1 MNSLKKLEEFIPKEN
16 IKYNEPMRKHTS
28 FKTGGN
34 ADCFIIVKDID
45 QIKSVINFAK
55 KNNLQLHIIGNGSN
69 TLVLDKGIRGIVL
82 KIDLTEIKIENLE
95 NDVIVSVGAGVKI
108 MALAQQ
114 LKQKSISGFE
124 EFSGIPGTMGGANRM
139 NAGAYG
145 KELKDIILET
155 KCLNIKTGKIE
166 VLEKEE
172 QKLVYRGSIF
182 KNNNYIIL
190 ETKIGLQ
197 YGNKDEIEEK
207 MNNFLKERKE
217 KQPIEFPSAGSTFK
231 RGENYITAKLIDE
244 CGLKGCRI
252 GGAEVS
258 TKHAGFVINK
268 ENATAK
274 DILDLIKYVKGK
286 IYEKYNIKIEEEI
299 EIMGEQEE

>member
-1 MNSLKKLEEFIPKEN
+1 MDSFKRIEELIPKEN
-16 IKYNEPMRKHTS
+16 IKYNEPMSKHTT

-34 ADCFIIVKDID
+34 ADYFIIAKDIN
-45 QIKSVINFAK
+45 QIENIINFAK

-69 TLVLDKGIRGIVL
+69 TLVLDKGVRGIVL
-82 KIDLTEIKIENLE
+82 KIDLTEIKIEDSKTN
-95 NDVIVSVGAGVKI
+95 VIVSVGAGVKI

-166 VLEKEE
+166 VLEK
-172 QKLVYRGSIF
+172 QKQNLVYRGSIF

-190 ETKIGLQ
+190 ETKIVLQ
-197 YGNKDEIEEK
+197 YGNKYEIEEK
-207 MNNFLKERKE
+207 MNDFLKKRKE

-231 RGENYITAKLIDE
+231 RGENYITAKLIDD
-244 CGLKGCRI
+244 CGLKGYRI

-268 ENATAK
+268 ENATSK
-274 DILDLIKYVKGK
+274 DILDLIKYIKEKV
-286 IYEKYNIKIEEEI
+286 YEKYNIKIEEEI
-299 EIMGEQEE
+299 EIIGE

>member
-1 MNSLKKLEEFIPKEN
+1 MDSFKKIEELIPKEN
-16 IKYNEPMRKHTS
+16 IKYNEPMSRHTT

-34 ADCFIIVKDID
+34 ADCFIIAKDIN
-45 QIKSVINFAK
+45 QIENIINFAR

-69 TLVLDKGIRGIVL
+69 TLVLDKGVRGIVL
-82 KIDLTEIKIENLE
+82 KIDLTEIKIESSKTN
-95 NDVIVSVGAGVKI
+95 VIISVGAGVKI

-145 KELKDIILET
+145 KELKDIIIET

-166 VLEKEE
+166 FLEK
-172 QKLVYRGSIF
+172 QKQNLVYRGSIF

-197 YGNKDEIEEK
+197 YGNKDEIEKK
-207 MNNFLKERKE
+207 MNDFLKERKE

-231 RGENYITAKLIDE
+231 RGENYITAKLIDD
-244 CGLKGCRI
+244 CGLKGYRI

-268 ENATAK
+268 ENATSK
-274 DILDLIKYVKGK
+274 DILDLIKYVEEKV
-286 IYEKYNIKIEEEI
+286 YEKYNIKIEEEI
-299 EIMGEQEE
+299 EIIGE

>member
-1 MNSLKKLEEFIPKEN
+1 MDSFKRIEELIPKEN
-16 IKYNEPMRKHTS
+16 IKYNEPMSKHTT

-34 ADCFIIVKDID
+34 ADYFIIAKDIN
-45 QIKSVINFAK
+45 QIENIINFAK

-69 TLVLDKGIRGIVL
+69 TLVLDKGVRGIVL
-82 KIDLTEIKIENLE
+82 KIDLTEIKIEDSKTN
-95 NDVIVSVGAGVKI
+95 VIVSVGAGVKI

-166 VLEKEE
+166 VLEK
-172 QKLVYRGSIF
+172 QKQNLVYRGSIF

-190 ETKIGLQ
+190 ETKIVLQ
-197 YGNKDEIEEK
+197 YGNKYEIEEK
-207 MNNFLKERKE
+207 MNDFLKKRKE

-231 RGENYITAKLIDE
+231 RGENYITAKLIDD
-244 CGLKGCRI
+244 CGLKGYRI
-252 GGAEVS
+252 GGNMLV
-258 TKHAGFVINK
+258 
-268 ENATAK
+268 
-274 DILDLIKYVKGK
+274 L
-286 IYEKYNIKIEEEI
+286 
-299 EIMGEQEE
+299 

>member
-1 MNSLKKLEEFIPKEN
+1 MNSFKKLEEFIPKEN

-114 LKQKSISGFE
+114 LKQKSIS
-124 EFSGIPGTMGGANRM
+124 I
-139 NAGAYG
+139 
-145 KELKDIILET
+145 
-155 KCLNIKTGKIE
+155 
-166 VLEKEE
+166 
-172 QKLVYRGSIF
+172 
-182 KNNNYIIL
+182 
-190 ETKIGLQ
+190 
-197 YGNKDEIEEK
+197 
-207 MNNFLKERKE
+207 NFR
-217 KQPIEFPSAGSTFK
+217 F
-231 RGENYITAKLIDE
+231 
-244 CGLKGCRI
+244 
-252 GGAEVS
+252 
-258 TKHAGFVINK
+258 
-268 ENATAK
+268 
-274 DILDLIKYVKGK
+274 
-286 IYEKYNIKIEEEI
+286 
-299 EIMGEQEE
+299 